1 MVRNIIYWIAGVG
14 SLGLLFFEAPTGSL
28 LTSTPD
34 RGKIQKNA
42 KGKTV
47 RGGAPLFI
55 WMGGGYHGG
64 K

>member
-14 SLGLLFFEAPTGSL
+14 ALGLLFLEAPSGSL

-34 RGKIQKNA
+34 RGKVQKD
-42 KGKTV
+42 KSGKTV
-47 RGGAPLFI
+47 RGGGPVFI